1 MGRKRLSDRQKRQN
15 AAIKKKLQEEGIL
28 PPDKPRLN
36 RQKFIDEVKEEWAD
50 REVARWR
57 SCWEYYMGMA
67 IAYMLEHKGKNQ
79 RPSLEAVGVAK
90 VLKIAMRLQ
99 EFSKRLRE
107 KGEDEYN
114 LMNQYS
120 YIKDIMDL

>member
-1 MGRKRLSDRQKRQN
+1 MGKKRLSDRQKRQN
-15 AAIKKKLQEEGIL
+15 AAIKKQLQEEGIL

-50 REVARWR
+50 RDVGRR
-57 SCWEYYMGMA
+57 ISCWEYYMGMA
-67 IAYMLEHKGKNQ
+67 IAYMLEHRGKDR